1 MGSAFYQELG
11 PTFVKLG
18 QVLSIRPDVLPEKT
32 MKELARL
39 QDARTVVG
47 RKQRSRRGSPTVL
60 GGSWVVISR
69 VISPLIWFITKV
81 TLILPPLIGYHSL

>member
-1 MGSAFYQELG
+1 MQNRSNISLLAPRAIREELG

-39 QDARTVVG
+39 QDDIETFSNEEARKVIE
-47 RKQRSRRGSPTVL
+47 KAGSK
-60 GGSWVVISR
+60 GWSI
-69 VISPLIWFITKV
+69 
-81 TLILPPLIGYHSL
+81 

>member
-1 MGSAFYQELG
+1 MIEPKPCISQELG

-39 QDARTVVG
+39 QDAETVLYLKK
-47 RKQRSRRGSPTVL
+47 RFCRGSPTIRICRRLL
-60 GGSWVVISR
+60 GT
-69 VISPLIWFITKV
+69 F
-81 TLILPPLIGYHSL
+81 